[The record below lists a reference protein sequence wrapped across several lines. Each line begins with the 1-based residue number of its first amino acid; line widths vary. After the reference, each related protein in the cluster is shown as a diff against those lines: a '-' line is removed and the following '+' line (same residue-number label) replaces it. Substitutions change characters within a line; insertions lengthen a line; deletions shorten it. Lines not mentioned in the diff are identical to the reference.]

1 MFGITGDAANAKLN
15 PETGRNFSIE
25 NRVFFLSV
33 IGGMAEQTSK
43 WLATGRPMDY
53 QQMVRP
59 GLQMVGL
66 GGYLEW
72 AQILNTVTGDGS
84 GLPGL
89 SQEAKVTKRLN
100 AENWMRVAGRMQ
112 HLSVKPGWRGGVTS
126 HRLVKPHYNN
136 MALGAISN
144 DINMFT
150 EAVADARRTLR
161 EVAERD
167 GETLDEDEIDARVRA
182 GFLANHPVRKVFSPL
197 PTETQ
202 YKALIQAIPEEYRSD
217 IEAAVEMYNSY
228 GELHLGQEPW
238 RGKSESSG
246 KSKRKSGSN
255 LQPRRAPGPSGD
267 RRKEIMRKA
276 LGY

>member
-1 MFGITGDAANAKLN
+1 
-15 PETGRNFSIE
+15 
-25 NRVFFLSV
+25 
-33 IGGMAEQTSK
+33 
-43 WLATGRPMDY
+43 
-53 QQMVRP
+53 
-59 GLQMVGL
+59 
-66 GGYLEW
+66 
-72 AQILNTVTGDGS
+72 
-84 GLPGL
+84 
-89 SQEAKVTKRLN
+89 
-100 AENWMRVAGRMQ
+100 
-112 HLSVKPGWRGGVTS
+112 
-126 HRLVKPHYNN
+126 

-202 YKALIQAIPEEYRSD
+202 YKALIQAIPEEYRAD
-217 IEAAVEMYNSY
+217 VEAAVEMYNSY

-255 LQPRRAPGPSGD
+255 SKPRRAPGPSGD